1 MKLKPILMSVL
12 GSLVLNYSNIAN
24 NNNILPP
31 LDIKIEQKKSILDYT
46 IDSIRNTLHNK
57 TGSIR
62 GKDPRSRLLRQTY
75 ATKNLDYL
83 QSTLMGQSHA
93 LTNSNNIKTLDE
105 IVGTGPKS
113 NIIFSLNQLIL
124 LNKLYTQLDEDTKIV
139 ETDPMIQFTQS
150 IENQYET
157 LDLFQKG
164 NAEELNAFII
174 PLVKHIFE
182 SENILGPQQTYSIE
196 EVKKLFLHLYNLQ
209 KKGIG
214 KYVDS
219 VEINDRFGKNKKS
232 DCDDGAFITN
242 ILISELLQGTGYV
255 KPIKIQGM
263 FTKFDSGILHYR
275 QFVSIDHH
283 NKYAGFFIE
292 NTTTPQSQDYFSLV
306 SHEEQKKIKKGF
318 SKKTLSPAKNIVVD
332 SLLNHK
338 ELQLTYLIR
347 QNPSVSFPTNYLE
360 TLQLFKQ
367 NLDKSKIKTKDK
379 EKYEFHIN
387 YQMFKTITN
396 IVQDSTFYAGHDI
409 KKIYNVL
416 QLAKRKFG
424 EKFVTLR
431 NNSLYQSHR
440 YQIEETLHEGV
451 KIFKDLER
459 KIQLS
464 LHKTRI

>member
-182 SENILGPQQTYSIE
+182 SENIL
-196 EVKKLFLHLYNLQ
+196 
-209 KKGIG
+209 
-214 KYVDS
+214 
-219 VEINDRFGKNKKS
+219 
-232 DCDDGAFITN
+232 
-242 ILISELLQGTGYV
+242 
-255 KPIKIQGM
+255 
-263 FTKFDSGILHYR
+263 
-275 QFVSIDHH
+275 
-283 NKYAGFFIE
+283 
-292 NTTTPQSQDYFSLV
+292 
-306 SHEEQKKIKKGF
+306 
-318 SKKTLSPAKNIVVD
+318 
-332 SLLNHK
+332 
-338 ELQLTYLIR
+338 
-347 QNPSVSFPTNYLE
+347 
-360 TLQLFKQ
+360 
-367 NLDKSKIKTKDK
+367 
-379 EKYEFHIN
+379 
-387 YQMFKTITN
+387 
-396 IVQDSTFYAGHDI
+396 
-409 KKIYNVL
+409 
-416 QLAKRKFG
+416 
-424 EKFVTLR
+424 
-431 NNSLYQSHR
+431 
-440 YQIEETLHEGV
+440 
-451 KIFKDLER
+451 
-459 KIQLS
+459 
-464 LHKTRI
+464 